1 MVFLWFSYGF
11 PMKSPW
17 NHHVFFCQD
26 LSPSSLSSHGDL
38 RKIEREDRGKFQ
50 KRSPNAWK
58 PWFNMGHTPKSGIC
72 MYILYILFIYI
83 YIYLLY
89 NIEWYDVNE
98 PFLFG
103 KKSYWLGSPWC
114 LLQVDWTNFRP
125 GKASTD
131 TRHFC
136 RLFVSGN
143 CRPNKILQVY

>member
-1 MVFLWFSYGF
+1 MVFLWFSYEIT
-11 PMKSPW
+11 MKSPRFFLARISVLLPFQAMVTCEKSNGKIVGSFKNGPPTLE
-17 NHHVFFCQD
+17 NHGLTWGIH
-26 LSPSSLSSHGDL
+26 
-38 RKIEREDRGKFQ
+38 Q
-50 KRSPNAWK
+50 KV
-58 PWFNMGHTPKSGIC
+58 GYVCIY
-72 MYILYILFIYI
+72 YIYYLYII

>member
-1 MVFLWFSYGF
+1 MVFLWFSYEIT
-11 PMKSPW
+11 MKSPR
-17 NHHVFFCQD
+17 FFFGQD

-72 MYILYILFIYI
+72 MYILYILFIYYI